1 MNYRMEP
8 KLPTLALAVVTVL
21 GAMGLNGC
29 ALHDVDGQV
38 QAMQSDNAPA
48 FSATFAGQ
56 TPISWPT
63 AAWWQRYQDPQL
75 NALIDTALQQAPS
88 INMAAARVR
97 QAQALAQQVGATRLP
112 DVGMAASVSESK
124 VSYRYQAYNPPRNWN
139 DYGSLTLNFSYDI
152 DFWSKNKS
160 AVAAASSQ
168 LAAAEAEQAA
178 ARLMLTTAIANAYAE
193 LARLYANLDTVT
205 AALDV
210 RQQTVD
216 LLTQRFDNGLENR
229 GTVSQAQAVANS
241 AKAEVLA
248 VQESIGLQ
256 QHALAALLGAGPDRG
271 LSIQRP
277 HIQLQQVF
285 GLPEHAGVG
294 LLAHRPDVTA
304 ARWRAEATA
313 YQIGVAKAQFYPDVS
328 LSAFIGVQ
336 AFGLNS
342 LFDSGNDAGSIGPAI
357 YLPLFSGGRLE
368 GQLSAAE
375 AGFDQAAASYQ
386 QTLSNALNEVADV
399 LTSTQALD
407 AQIAQ
412 TQAAVDAA
420 ALAHQIAS
428 NRYKGGLATYL
439 EVLSAE
445 DRLLGSQRALV
456 NLQSR
461 AFSLDLALIH
471 ALGGGYQSQ
480 QS

>member
-1 MNYRMEP
+1 MIHHTGL
-8 KLPTLALAVVTVL
+8 KLQRLALTTLAVL
-21 GAMGLNGC
+21 GALGLNGC
-29 ALHDVDGQV
+29 ALHDADGQV
-38 QAMQSDNAPA
+38 NAMQADAAPQYA
-48 FSATFAGQ
+48 QTFADKDA
-56 TPISWPT
+56 IRWPT
-63 AAWWQRYQDPQL
+63 SAWWQRYQDPQL
-75 NALIDTALQQAPS
+75 DRLIE
-88 INMAAARVR
+88 
-97 QAQALAQQVGATRLP
+97 QALVSAPTLKLASARLAEAKAVAKQVGAADMP
-112 DVGMAASVSESK
+112 QVGAAASVSESK

-168 LAAAEAEQAA
+168 LAAAKAEQAA
-178 ARLMLTTAIANAYAE
+178 AKLMLTTAIANAYAE
-193 LARLYANLDTVT
+193 LARLYANLDTVQ
-205 AALDV
+205 AALNV
-210 RQQTVD
+210 RQQTFE
-216 LLTQRFDNGLENR
+216 LLRQRFDNGLENR
-229 GTVSQAQAVANS
+229 GTVSQAKAVANS
-241 AKAEVLA
+241 AEAEVLA
-248 VQESIGLQ
+248 VQESITLQ
-256 QHALAALLGAGPDRG
+256 QHALAALLGQGPDAG
-271 LSIQRP
+271 LTIKRP
-277 HIQLQQVF
+277 AIELQHTF
-285 GLPEHAGVG
+285 GLPEHAGAG

-304 ARWRAEATA
+304 ARWRAEAAA

-328 LSAFIGVQ
+328 LSAFVGVQ

-342 LFDSGNDAGSIGPAI
+342 LFDSGNDAGSVGPAI

-386 QTLSNALNEVADV
+386 QTLTNALNEVADV

-407 AQIAQ
+407 GQIAA

-420 ALAHQIAS
+420 EVAHQIAS

-445 DRLLGSQRALV
+445 DRLLGSKRALV

-461 AFSLDLALIH
+461 AFSLDLALVH